1 MLIETIRSLAPNAA
15 QYKSVPSGAPV
26 LQALFYLAYRLF
38 RIKNKQEKNK
48 SQHNC
53 LFLKT

>member
-1 MLIETIRSLAPNAA
+1 MLIETIRSLAPHAA

-26 LQALFYLAYRLF
+26 LQALFYLAYILF
-38 RIKNKQEKNK
+38 RMKNKQEKNEW
-48 SQHNC
+48 QHNC